1 MAACKARYGKNVS
14 RASSSSDG
22 KRLNCHTTSD
32 DPIFM
37 RDACK
42 KRYGPWRRSA
52 GIGESCT
59 ASFHDNQESSPRCSV
74 FESLAGAR

>member
-14 RASSSSDG
+14 SASLSSDG

-42 KRYGPWRRSA
+42 KRYGP
-52 GIGESCT
+52 
-59 ASFHDNQESSPRCSV
+59 
-74 FESLAGAR
+74 LAQIRWHRGKLYCIIP